1 MKKICFLL
9 LFFIGAICNAQTFRI
24 NIADSLKQ
32 PVLDGRLLLL
42 LSKNNTAEPR
52 MLINDAANTQMV
64 FGINAD
70 NWKPGT
76 ALLVDMHA
84 FGYPIERLKD
94 IPADEYYVQALLHK
108 YETFNLETG
117 HTVKLPM

>member
-1 MKKICFLL
+1 MSAL
-9 LFFIGAICNAQTFRI
+9 CNAQTFRI
-24 NIADSLKQ
+24 TIAESLKQ

-70 NWKPGT
+70 NWNP
-76 ALLVDMHA
+76 APLYLLTCM
-84 FGYPIERLKD
+84 RLV
-94 IPADEYYVQALLHK
+94 IP
-108 YETFNLETG
+108 
-117 HTVKLPM
+117 